1 MALPGYKN
9 FEGEDWIDPT
19 PLPKEIPPV
28 DEVGSTGAPLKSAS
42 FFIGTHCKEY
52 NEDFML
58 CKDETRD
65 PKHCLLEGRKVTR
78 CAVDALQKIQSQCL
92 GEFRAHWNCL
102 DYKNQEFGRCRE
114 QEKPLND
121 CLFKAFGWKKSVP
134 GAPANKPQIHERA
147 NQSAKRIVQENAAR
161 ISVLQKVY
169 IGVNLVYIVVRFL
182 LQYTSLGWKEF
193 LMYAATFGLET
204 FIYVNL
210 YQVSRPRYDPGGILV
225 DAGTD
230 LSQPGLV
237 SYMFDYLYVSWF
249 VHLLSLVTRW
259 AWLLYLAIP
268 IYLVVTFGP
277 YLRQFIPSLA
287 GQQGGGGGD
296 EAQLSEKEKKKR
308 EKKERK
314 KQQPRVKYVN

>member
-1 MALPGYKN
+1 
-9 FEGEDWIDPT
+9 
-19 PLPKEIPPV
+19 
-28 DEVGSTGAPLKSAS
+28 
-42 FFIGTHCKEY
+42 
-52 NEDFML
+52 
-58 CKDETRD
+58 
-65 PKHCLLEGRKVTR
+65 
-78 CAVDALQKIQSQCL
+78 
-92 GEFRAHWNCL
+92 
-102 DYKNQEFGRCRE
+102 
-114 QEKPLND
+114 
-121 CLFKAFGWKKSVP
+121 
-134 GAPANKPQIHERA
+134 A

-169 IGVNLVYIVVRFL
+169 IGVNLVYVVVRFL
-182 LQYTSLGWKEF
+182 LQYSSLGWKEF
-193 LMYAATFGLET
+193 LVYAATFGLET

-249 VHLLSLVTRW
+249 VHLLSLATRW

-268 IYLVVTFGP
+268 IYLAVTFGP
-277 YLRQFIPSLA
+277 YLRQFIPSLS

-296 EAQLSEKEKKKR
+296 EAQLSEKERKKR

-314 KQQPRVKYVN
+314 KQQPRVKYVK